1 VVENF
6 NVEISGKLKKNLHKN
21 FFYDRIV
28 KIIILK
34 EGFNA

>member
-1 VVENF
+1 MLENF
-6 NVEISGKLKKNLHKN
+6 NVEISDKLKKNLHKN

-34 EGFNA
+34 EEINA